1 MDPACTHS
9 QGTDWGF
16 SLLGEAR
23 AVRSHKEATKKS

>member
-16 SLLGEAR
+16 SLLGA
-23 AVRSHKEATKKS
+23 AHATKSQRNLEIWK